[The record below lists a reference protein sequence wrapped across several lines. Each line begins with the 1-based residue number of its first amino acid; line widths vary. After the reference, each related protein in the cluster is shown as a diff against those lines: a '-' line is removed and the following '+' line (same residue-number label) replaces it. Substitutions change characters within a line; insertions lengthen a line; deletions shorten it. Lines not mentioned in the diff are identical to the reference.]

1 MPLVGANAAPRPVL
15 ARLAESH
22 QVGWKILRPDSESD
36 AEGIAKLL
44 LRERLDA
51 AVFMKDDRSTGWFD
65 GAEKASQETFRWK
78 AIINRDDYFNPSIG
92 AGLVSLKNSYV
103 NLVEGIG
110 PRFPVARF
118 SRTRNR
124 RSLAK

>member
-1 MPLVGANAAPRPVL
+1 MKSERPLSLGRGFFHALRRCKRSARPVL

-36 AEGIAKLL
+36 AEGIAKLP

-92 AGLVSLKNSYV
+92 AGLVC
-103 NLVEGIG
+103 
-110 PRFPVARF
+110 
-118 SRTRNR
+118 
-124 RSLAK
+124 

>member
-1 MPLVGANAAPRPVL
+1 MPFVGANAAP
-15 ARLAESH
+15 ARFWRVWPNRIKL
-22 QVGWKILRPDSESD
+22 GGRLRPDSESD

-78 AIINRDDYFNPSIG
+78 AII
-92 AGLVSLKNSYV
+92 VKSLPEFVLYHDE
-103 NLVEGIG
+103 LQLQ
-110 PRFPVARF
+110 
-118 SRTRNR
+118 
-124 RSLAK
+124 LALGFQLGFQLNFKL